1 MAEDPN
7 KTPKKPEVTGTM
19 AGGDTDSEESSEG
32 EEEDGVLVVEPSP
45 PAAEAAPAKP
55 DAAAAAA
62 AAAAAQPKALQKK
75 LIDSDEDVPPASHV
89 SPQHEFAGL
98 ASKLKGKGRGG
109 YRSGI
114 AHSVTRD
121 NGVTVSAT
129 VVANPRQT
137 APGGAGARPF
147 GLVGQ
152 AQYGDDVWGDTRA
165 SEFVGTVGGI
175 RPALRG
181 ASPSGTHD
189 RQ

>member
-1 MAEDPN
+1 MANTTHEAE
-7 KTPKKPEVTGTM
+7 TPTPTPTHPQ
-19 AGGDTDSEESSEG
+19 
-32 EEEDGVLVVEPSP
+32 VLVVEPPP
-45 PAAEAAPAKP
+45 PAAEAVPAKP
-55 DAAAAAA
+55 AAAAAD
-62 AAAAAQPKALQKK
+62 AQPKALQKK
-75 LIDSDEDVPPASHV
+75 LIDSDEDVPPASHT

-137 APGGAGARPF
+137 APAGGGGGARPF

-175 RPALRG
+175 RPALRA
-181 ASPSGTHD
+181 ASPPGPQN